1 MSGTWNSDL
10 QVPKPSPY
18 RLSYCRPNK
27 HCFRGC
33 MCLQRDWGIFPE
45 NNGCLE
51 CLAPLTAHTVP
62 YRKWLMCRE
71 EVRAA
76 TISSTASCREERRT
90 GRIEVQM
97 IKELRVETWMW
108 DFDSVCLFTACR
120 FTLTDTVVSVL
131 IFVFWSSSRGQR
143 KKGVSVHDVTTVKQ
157 VPSFTSS
164 NKICFSSVPCYLL
177 YFRLFTPVWGCWVQ
191 LSHLDLVYVKAFNLT
206 SGTKFTYVNSHNLFK
221 WSVFYE
227 KFRRLCSWIAVGLF
241 FSHV

>member
-108 DFDSVCLFTACR
+108 DFDSVCL
-120 FTLTDTVVSVL
+120 LVYSL
-131 IFVFWSSSRGQR
+131 Q
-143 KKGVSVHDVTTVKQ
+143 VHIDRH
-157 VPSFTSS
+157 S
-164 NKICFSSVPCYLL
+164 CFSVDFCFFGLL
-177 YFRLFTPVWGCWVQ
+177 LEDRGKRVFQSMMSQ
-191 LSHLDLVYVKAFNLT
+191 LWSRFQVLHPQIK
-206 SGTKFTYVNSHNLFK
+206 
-221 WSVFYE
+221 SVFLLFPVIFCISDYSHQYE
-227 KFRRLCSWIAVGLF
+227 AAESSWVIWI
-241 FSHV
+241 